1 MVPLNANIL
10 LVEGRRGE
18 HPSFK
23 SSLMRK
29 GFDVESVS
37 SGNAALQHLQHNLP
51 HVVIIDAA
59 SLRTSGKRI
68 IASIRRV
75 VQSLPIVLIVD
86 QVIED
91 ADKLDANAVLVQPF
105 TLQKLVNRIR
115 PLIPSGQKDLI
126 IAGPIHLN
134 PKQRWVRCHD
144 RQSRLTPRLVILLRM
159 LMDHAGEVVDR
170 KELFRQVWDTSYVED
185 TRTLDVHISWLR
197 QAIEENPQRPRYLKT
212 IRGAGYR
219 LDIEDAAK
227 KK

>member
-1 MVPLNANIL
+1 
-10 LVEGRRGE
+10 
-18 HPSFK
+18 
-23 SSLMRK
+23 MRK